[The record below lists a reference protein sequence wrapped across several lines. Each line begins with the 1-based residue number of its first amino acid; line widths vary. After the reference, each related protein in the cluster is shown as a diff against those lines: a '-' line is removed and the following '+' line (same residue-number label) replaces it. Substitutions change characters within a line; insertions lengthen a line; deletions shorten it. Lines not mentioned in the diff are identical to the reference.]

1 LRIVLAVYNKNFYY
15 RWLYIFSIVM
25 KMKLGQTKVLGN
37 MTVTVPKVV
46 REALNLKAGDYL
58 EWHVVNQEVIVRR
71 RLR

>member
-1 LRIVLAVYNKNFYY
+1 MN
-15 RWLYIFSIVM
+15 
-25 KMKLGQTKVLGN
+25 MKLGQTKVLGN